1 MTGKVRH
8 SLDTATRSRFPD
20 EMGDIPRGF
29 GWTSPLS
36 APPGPHTVSD
46 VKKNRIATRLWERAV
61 DLLLDSVIGT
71 VLFTLTATLII
82 TGVATLPA
90 MGVGLILL
98 WLAGLLSRVANS
110 AERGRAAALYGVR
123 ILPPTRRRTAQTG
136 PLRWAAQP
144 LIDLVD
150 PVTWRTLLSH
160 LISMVLGLVMI
171 GIFSAGCQL
180 VILSGRSSA
189 PYLAYVVGIV
199 CLAGL
204 LAYIY
209 FAGVLDEQ
217 QSVALLGP
225 STTAALERQVG
236 TLDAARRGAVDAAS
250 LERERIERN
259 LHDGIQPQMVSVA
272 MTLGMARAKMD
283 ADPQAAKLLHGR

>member
-123 ILPPTRRRTAQTG
+123 IPPPIRRRTAQTG

-171 GIFSAGCQL
+171 GVFSAGCQL

-189 PYLAYVVGIV
+189 PHLAYIVGIV
-199 CLAGL
+199 WTSRLHLLRGSAG
-204 LAYIY
+204 
-209 FAGVLDEQ
+209 
-217 QSVALLGP
+217 
-225 STTAALERQVG
+225 
-236 TLDAARRGAVDAAS
+236 
-250 LERERIERN
+250 
-259 LHDGIQPQMVSVA
+259 
-272 MTLGMARAKMD
+272 
-283 ADPQAAKLLHGR
+283 